1 MSHVPLPNV
10 ATFIISPF
18 SVFRYLKTLLAILF
32 LRDKTLEKTISVG
45 VRAAEPTL
53 RSWGSVKFR
62 AYFLGWCY
70 CGSAKER
77 SASFSGLEMKETKNI
92 QPSYVWETPPA
103 LPSKMQTQGRRAS
116 LRTSAQAPTG
126 HVTAGPG
133 YQSHRCPSFLLFIF
147 WLAIN
152 KRNF

>member
-62 AYFLGWCY
+62 AYFLG
-70 CGSAKER
+70 
-77 SASFSGLEMKETKNI
+77 
-92 QPSYVWETPPA
+92 
-103 LPSKMQTQGRRAS
+103 
-116 LRTSAQAPTG
+116 
-126 HVTAGPG
+126 
-133 YQSHRCPSFLLFIF
+133 
-147 WLAIN
+147 
-152 KRNF
+152 